1 MESSCTSLGQK
12 IELVCKNLPGSAR
25 KSLFPVIWRRCYE
38 ILADYIFLGG
48 KKEHQ
53 HFAKD
58 GNVQDCTI
66 DVPALDT
73 GNKSFIKFTALDIIQ
88 SRLSKLEKSDE
99 QDPLHKWIG
108 YYNHTIWSSLGS
120 SLSGSM
126 LHTYHRKKAI
136 TSCVYSFCLFLLCSR
151 VVVIFKQ

>member
-1 MESSCTSLGQK
+1 MAE
-12 IELVCKNLPGSAR
+12 
-25 KSLFPVIWRRCYE
+25 RRS
-38 ILADYIFLGG
+38 
-48 KKEHQ
+48 HQ

-66 DVPALDT
+66 DVLALDT

-108 YYNHTIWSSLGS
+108 YYNHHVIEF
-120 SLSGSM
+120 
-126 LHTYHRKKAI
+126 RKFFKWLYA
-136 TSCVYSFCLFLLCSR
+136 SHVPQEKSDNFLRL
-151 VVVIFKQ
+151 